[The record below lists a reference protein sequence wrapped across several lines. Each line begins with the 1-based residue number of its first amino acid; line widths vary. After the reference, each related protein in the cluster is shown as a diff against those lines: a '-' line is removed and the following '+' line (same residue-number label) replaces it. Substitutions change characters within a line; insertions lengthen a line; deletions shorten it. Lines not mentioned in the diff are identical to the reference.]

1 MTILKT
7 QSTARRRPWHTLS
20 ALVLLMLLLGAGN
33 AYAITRDS
41 VLARA
46 QRWIDLSVP
55 YSQSRYYGGYRTDC
69 SGFASMAWQ
78 TGSSWTTRSLYK
90 VSRPIAAAD
99 LRPGDAMLKAGYHVR
114 VFYGWADPAHT
125 AYVTYEQTGP
135 TTKSSIKSLGIDLA
149 YGYVPYRYKK
159 IADGPPPWNAVANPT
174 FDVWASGAP
183 VWWELPAERP
193 ATAGYGDRD
202 AYGHAS
208 VIKVG
213 TSALGLGN
221 PSSRPKDVVEVSQI
235 APVTA
240 GVPYTLSLMAGTT
253 GDPAGLELGL
263 RFMDA
268 AGSALATTAITGNAC
283 GIDTTT
289 LKRMSLT
296 LTAPPGAVAAS
307 IGVRLRGGVD
317 ATGSIGTTATLDDA
331 RLYDNTPAT
340 MSSALSKASVTR
352 RHSLTLRGRVTAPIA
367 AGTVRIYV
375 IRPHKTKPSFLADRP
390 LVAGAWSMMVKPT
403 MRGKYTF
410 IVAYLGYGPYGPITS
425 GRMSLRVK

>member
-1 MTILKT
+1 MTILET
-7 QSTARRRPWHTLS
+7 RSTPHRHLLRVLP
-20 ALVLLMLLLGAGN
+20 ALVLLVSVLGAGN
-33 AYAITRDS
+33 AYAIDRSS

-46 QRWIDLSVP
+46 QRWIDVSVP

-69 SGFASMAWQ
+69 SGFTSMAWQ
-78 TGSSWTTRSLYK
+78 TGPSWTTRSLYR
-90 VSRPIAAAD
+90 VSYRIAAAN
-99 LRPGDAMLKAGYHVR
+99 LKPGDAMLRAGYHVR

-149 YGYVPYRYKK
+149 YGYLPYQYKK

-174 FDVWASGAP
+174 FDVWAAGSP
-183 VWWELPAERP
+183 VWWELPVERP
-193 ATAGYGDRD
+193 ATAGDRD
-202 AYGHAS
+202 GYGHAS
-208 VIKVG
+208 IVKVG

-221 PSSRPKDVVEVSQI
+221 PSSHPKDVVEVSQV

-240 GVPYTLSLMAGTT
+240 GVPYTLSLMAVTT

-268 AGSALATTAITGNAC
+268 AGGALATTTITGNAC

-307 IGVRLRGGVD
+307 IGIRLRGGVD
-317 ATGSIGTTATLDDA
+317 AAGSIGTTATLDDF

-340 MSSALSKASVTR
+340 MSSALSKSSVTR
-352 RHSLTLRGRVTAPIA
+352 RHSLTLRGRVTAPVA
-367 AGTVRIYV
+367 AGTVRVYV

-390 LVAGAWSMMVKPT
+390 IVAGAWSMKVKPT

-410 IVAYLGYGPYGPITS
+410 IATYLGYGPYGPITS